1 MNPINILLVEDN
13 PGDVLLMRSALKKA
27 RVANNVINA
36 VNADDALDVLYRR
49 NGHEE
54 DSPIDIALFDINLPG
69 MSGID
74 LLQKVKTDPELKHVP
89 VIMLTSSDAPDDIR
103 NSYQEHANCY
113 LTKPVDVTELME
125 LVRTLDSFWFSIVKL
140 PKHA

>member
-27 RVANNVINA
+27 RVANQVINA

-49 NGHEE
+49 NGHE
-54 DSPIDIALFDINLPG
+54 DTSPIDIALFDINLPG